1 MRWLLLTVCGGLV
14 LAGAVVAATATSPR
28 RLAAAAPAA
37 SSVPLT
43 ADQAELGK
51 SIRAYLMANP

>member
-28 RLAAAAPAA
+28 RLAAAPAA
-37 SSVPLT
+37 SAMALT

-51 SIRAYLMANP
+51 SIRA